1 MGHLKVLSFLANGFY
16 IYYPITVVIFCLAT
30 YLKLGTRVLHFLGFQ
45 QFFQDDTLST
55 EYLNEGKQLL
65 RMGNVTFSH
74 HFCQYIC
81 LALYKCAYI
90 VNFFINNYR
99 KKKARTKNQ

>member
-1 MGHLKVLSFLANGFY
+1 MGHLKVLSFLASGFY

-65 RMGNVTFSH
+65 RMGNVVFTH
-74 HFCQYIC
+74 NFCYFKSLNLNVPI
-81 LALYKCAYI
+81 LLIYL
-90 VNFFINNYR
+90 
-99 KKKARTKNQ
+99 